1 MLPFIPLMI
10 AMTLAVS
17 YALAPYSATVND
29 SPGVS
34 LSHNLL
40 LEHSRLVRL
49 AIDQDLVSGRI
60 GGDTPEPLVLTADW
74 VTQVVN
80 GDGMVVVATYM
91 PAGAD
96 LNTQVLRAFGEI
108 SNIRLRNIPRSYV
121 GNYVY
126 ASGGIGGTI
135 GTGDFSDMQ
144 LPIPENHPAIVTV
157 IDPNYSREP

>member
-10 AMTLAVS
+10 AVTLVLS
-17 YALAPYSATVND
+17 YVLSPYSATVND

-49 AIDQDLVSGRI
+49 AIEEELVSGQI
-60 GGDTPEPLVLTADW
+60 GGDLPEPLVLKADW
-74 VTQVVN
+74 VTRVVN

-91 PAGAD
+91 PDGAD
-96 LNTQVLRAFGEI
+96 LDTEVLRAFGEV
-108 SNIRLRNIPRSYV
+108 SNIRLKNIPRSYV

-126 ASGGIGGTI
+126 ASGGVGGTI
-135 GTGDFSDMQ
+135 GTGDFTDLA

-157 IDPNYSREP
+157 IDPNYFPEP